1 MSYIAQV
8 LFLSLAITL
17 PLALQQQ
24 TDPTVRFN
32 RAVELQRAGQLEQA
46 ADEYR
51 ALLKVAPAYA
61 EAHANLGVVLA
72 QLGQHQ
78 QAVESYQSAL
88 RLAPKLTQINL
99 NLGIAHYRAG
109 QFESAVEALEKFLAT
124 NPDSIQARQLLGIS
138 LVEVGGRD
146 AEAVRQLEQALRAA
160 PDDVAVLHSLGVV
173 YLRANRMEVVKDIAE
188 RLAALP
194 GGVAVSHLLNGQTL
208 LARFE
213 FERAIAELEA
223 AAKLN
228 PELPRL
234 QYSLGI
240 GYTKLSRNSEA
251 IAAFEKEL
259 RLTPKDFTTIF
270 YLAYLHEAGDD
281 LSAARRLLDEAL
293 KLEPQSPEANALL
306 GKILMKQGKS
316 AEALQPLESAVLK
329 DPTDPDKRYLL
340 ARVYQTLGRR
350 QDATREFAEVQRLK
364 ARQLET
370 DRART
375 PKH

>member
-1 MSYIAQV
+1 MSFIAQV
-8 LFLSLAITL
+8 LFLSLATTL

-24 TDPTVRFN
+24 TDPTLRFN
-32 RAVELQRAGQLEQA
+32 RAVELQRTGQLDQA

-51 ALLKVAPAYA
+51 ALLKAAPAYA

-109 QFESAVEALEKFLAT
+109 QFESAVEALKKFLAT

-146 AEAVRQLEQALRAA
+146 AEAVQQLEQALRAA

-173 YLRANRMEVVKDIAE
+173 YVRANRTEVVKDIAE
-188 RLAALP
+188 RLVLLP

-240 GYTKLSRNSEA
+240 GYTKLSRNREA

-281 LSAARRLLDEAL
+281 LSAARRRLDEAL

-306 GKILMKQGKS
+306 GKILVKQGKS
-316 AEALQPLESAVLK
+316 AEALQPLESAVRE

-375 PKH
+375 PKQ